1 MRAGSH
7 APDGL
12 SARDILALAHREI
25 AVVRIRGKQIVAVF
39 DNGQVAVTT
48 KTAADVH
55 HPART
60 SRAHHLPQLPE
71 QQYAAARYRP
81 RRDRTLRR
89 PEPAHRVTREAGRSA
104 RRRRGAMAPPA
115 RRAARG

>member
-1 MRAGSH
+1 MNKSLFRSQIPQRVHRLTVETNFEIQRRDLMRAGSH

-71 QQYAAARYRP
+71 QQYAAAR
-81 RRDRTLRR
+81 
-89 PEPAHRVTREAGRSA
+89 
-104 RRRRGAMAPPA
+104 
-115 RRAARG
+115 